1 MIGQGIAPTRFAQ
14 VFAQALQG
22 APRRQVQGQRGKAV
36 TPKFLQDL
44 RERAAAKRANA
55 RRIEAEAC
63 REDAAYRAD
72 VGITRA
78 ADALQA
84 A

>member
-1 MIGQGIAPTRFAQ
+1 MFPINKEFITSEELR
-14 VFAQALQG
+14 AQAASL
-22 APRRQVQGQRGKAV
+22 
-36 TPKFLQDL
+36 
-44 RERAAAKRANA
+44 ERSAAKRAHA

-63 REDAAYRAD
+63 REDAAFLDAYRAD